1 MIIVK
6 FNMVMNPKNVNEIL
20 NAVRIISQGVR
31 TEEGCIDIF
40 AFRNFDNENELI
52 IIESWKSMT
61 LLRKHWKTLN
71 FGALLGIQSLL
82 DLPIKVEINK
92 VTRTLGLKEIE
103 KARAGKKYRRGDKGI
118 TVTKKKRTGVLNK

>member
-1 MIIVK
+1 
-6 FNMVMNPKNVNEIL
+6 MNPKNINEIL

-31 TEEGCIDIF
+31 TEEGCIDSF

-103 KARAGKKYRRGDKGI
+103 KVRTVKKTGRNDKGLK
-118 TVTKKKRTGVLNK
+118 VTKTKEPGILNSRLKVKSE